1 QRLDVYDQT
10 RAIEDED
17 LYIAKMYANGRAD
30 QNDSFLVYSIE
41 NMKEPTGCCD
51 VVTPEPETKAAKAK

>member
-51 VVTPEPETKAAKAK
+51 VATPEPETKAAKAK